1 MVFSMILDSTL
12 ETLYMV
18 FFSTIFSLL
27 IGFPIGVLLVVT
39 KEGNIMERPKLNKV
53 LEIVINTLRSFP
65 FIILMICL
73 FPLSRIIVG
82 TTIGSTAAIVP
93 LSISAA
99 PFVARMIEGALNEV
113 DKGLIEAS
121 PLSRI
126 IVGTTIGST
135 AAIVPLS
142 ISAAP
147 FVARMIEGALNEV
160 DKGLIEASS
169 SMGASN
175 STIIW
180 KVMIPET
187 MPHIIHGITVTVIS
201 LIGFSAMA
209 GTIGAGGLG
218 DLAIRFG
225 YQRFKTDIMI
235 YSVIVIILLVQ
246 VLQSLGN
253 YLVERIKKKR

>member
-121 PLSRI
+121 
-126 IVGTTIGST
+126 
-135 AAIVPLS
+135 
-142 ISAAP
+142 
-147 FVARMIEGALNEV
+147 
-160 DKGLIEASS
+160 S

-175 STIIW
+175 SIIIW

-253 YLVERIKKKR
+253 YLVDRIKKKR

>member
-1 MVFSMILDSTL
+1 MVFNMIWTSTL

-18 FFSTIFSLL
+18 FFSTIFSMV
-27 IGFPIGVLLVVT
+27 IGFPIGILLVVT
-39 KEGNIMERPKLNKV
+39 KEGNILERPTLNKI
-53 LEIVINTLRSFP
+53 LEVCINTLRSFP
-65 FIILMICL
+65 FIILMICV

-82 TTIGSTAAIVP
+82 TTIGVNAAIVS

-99 PFVARMIEGALNEV
+99 PFVARMVEGALNE
-113 DKGLIEAS
+113 I
-121 PLSRI
+121 
-126 IVGTTIGST
+126 
-135 AAIVPLS
+135 
-142 ISAAP
+142 
-147 FVARMIEGALNEV
+147 

-175 STIIW
+175 FTIIF

-187 MPHIIHGITVTVIS
+187 LPHLIHGLTVTVIS
-201 LIGFSAMA
+201 LIGYSAMA

-235 YSVIVIILLVQ
+235 YSVIVIIVLVQ
-246 VLQSLGN
+246 LIQSFGN
-253 YLVERIKKKR
+253 YLVYRVKKNR

>member
-1 MVFSMILDSTL
+1 MVFNMIWTSTL
-12 ETLYMV
+12 ETMYMV
-18 FFSTIFSLL
+18 FFSTVFSLL
-27 IGFPIGVLLVVT
+27 LGFPIGILLVIT
-39 KEGNIMERPKLNKV
+39 KEGNIMERPKLNQL
-53 LEIVINTLRSFP
+53 LEIIINTLRSFP

-73 FPLSRIIVG
+73 F
-82 TTIGSTAAIVP
+82 
-93 LSISAA
+93 
-99 PFVARMIEGALNEV
+99 
-113 DKGLIEAS
+113 

-253 YLVERIKKKR
+253 YLVDRIKKKR

>member
-73 FPLSRIIVG
+73 F
-82 TTIGSTAAIVP
+82 
-93 LSISAA
+93 
-99 PFVARMIEGALNEV
+99 
-113 DKGLIEAS
+113 

-235 YSVIVIILLVQ
+235 YSVIVIIPLL
-246 VLQSLGN
+246 LNRSL
-253 YLVERIKKKR
+253 YLF

>member
-18 FFSTIFSLL
+18 FFSTLFSLVM
-27 IGFPIGVLLVVT
+27 GFPIGILLVIT
-39 KEGNIMERPKLNKV
+39 KEGNILEKPKLNKI
-53 LEIVINTLRSFP
+53 LEIIINTLRSFP

-93 LSISAA
+93 LA
-99 PFVARMIEGALNEV
+99 
-113 DKGLIEAS
+113 
-121 PLSRI
+121 
-126 IVGTTIGST
+126 
-135 AAIVPLS
+135 

-187 MPHIIHGITVTVIS
+187 MPHIIHGITVTIIS

-225 YQRFKTDIMI
+225 YQRFKTDIMV

-246 VLQSLGN
+246 ILQSLGN
-253 YLVERIKKKR
+253 YLVYRAKRNR

>member
-1 MVFSMILDSTL
+1 MVFSMIWTSTL

-18 FFSTIFSLL
+18 FFSTLFSLL
-27 IGFPIGVLLVVT
+27 IGFPIGILLTVT
-39 KEGNIMERPKLNKV
+39 KEGNILERPKLNKV
-53 LEIVINTLRSFP
+53 LDFIINTLRSFP
-65 FIILMICL
+65 FIILMILL
-73 FPLSRIIVG
+73 F
-82 TTIGSTAAIVP
+82 
-93 LSISAA
+93 
-99 PFVARMIEGALNEV
+99 
-113 DKGLIEAS
+113 

-169 SMGASN
+169 SMGAN
-175 STIIW
+175 NWTIIF

-209 GTIGAGGLG
+209 GTIGAVGVG

-225 YQRFKTDIMI
+225 YQRFKTDIMV
-235 YSVIVIILLVQ
+235 YAVIVIIIVVQ
-246 VLQSLGN
+246 ILQSLGN
-253 YLVERIKKKR
+253 YLVYRAKKNR

>member
-1 MVFSMILDSTL
+1 MMVFNMILNSTL

-18 FFSTIFSLL
+18 FFSTIFSLI
-27 IGFPIGVLLVVT
+27 IGFPIGILLVIT
-39 KEGNIMERPKLNKV
+39 KKGGILEKEHLNKI
-53 LEIVINTLRSFP
+53 LEFLINTFRSFP
-65 FIILMICL
+65 FIILMIL
-73 FPLSRIIVG
+73 VFPLSR
-82 TTIGSTAAIVP
+82 
-93 LSISAA
+93 
-99 PFVARMIEGALNEV
+99 F
-113 DKGLIEAS
+113 
-121 PLSRI
+121 

-169 SMGASN
+169 SMGADN
-175 STIIW
+175 WTIIF

-187 MPHIIHGITVTVIS
+187 MPHIIHGITVTIIS
-201 LIGFSAMA
+201 LVGFSAMA

-225 YQRFKTDIMI
+225 YQRFKLDIMI
-235 YSVIVIILLVQ
+235 YSVIVIIILVQ
-246 VLQSLGN
+246 LIQTFGN
-253 YLVERIKKKR
+253 YLVNRVKKHR

>member
-1 MVFSMILDSTL
+1 MVFNMIITSTL

-18 FFSTIFSLL
+18 LFSTIFSLL
-27 IGFPIGVLLVVT
+27 IGFPIGILLTVT
-39 KEGNIMERPKLNKV
+39 KEGNILEKPTLNKI
-53 LEIVINTLRSFP
+53 LDFIINTLRSFP
-65 FIILMICL
+65 FIILMILL
-73 FPLSRIIVG
+73 FPLSR
-82 TTIGSTAAIVP
+82 T
-93 LSISAA
+93 
-99 PFVARMIEGALNEV
+99 
-113 DKGLIEAS
+113 
-121 PLSRI
+121 

-175 STIIW
+175 WTIIF

-187 MPHIIHGITVTVIS
+187 MPHIIHGITVTIVS

-235 YSVIVIILLVQ
+235 YAVIVIIIVVQ
-246 VLQSLGN
+246 LLQSLGN
-253 YLVERIKKKR
+253 YLVERAKKNR

>member
-1 MVFSMILDSTL
+1 MVFSMIWTSTL

-18 FFSTIFSLL
+18 FFSTLFSLL
-27 IGFPIGVLLVVT
+27 IGFPIGILLTVT
-39 KEGNIMERPKLNKV
+39 KEGNILERPKLNKV
-53 LEIVINTLRSFP
+53 LDFIINTLRSFP
-65 FIILMICL
+65 FIILMILL
-73 FPLSRIIVG
+73 F
-82 TTIGSTAAIVP
+82 
-93 LSISAA
+93 
-99 PFVARMIEGALNEV
+99 
-113 DKGLIEAS
+113 

-169 SMGASN
+169 SMGAN
-175 STIIW
+175 NWTIIF

-225 YQRFKTDIMI
+225 YQRFKTDIMV
-235 YSVIVIILLVQ
+235 YAVIVIIIVVQ
-246 VLQSLGN
+246 ILQSLGN
-253 YLVERIKKKR
+253 CLVYRAKKIDNI

>member
-1 MVFSMILDSTL
+1 MVFSMIWTSTL

-18 FFSTIFSLL
+18 FFSTLFSLL
-27 IGFPIGVLLVVT
+27 IGFPIGILLTVT
-39 KEGNIMERPKLNKV
+39 KEGNKV
-53 LEIVINTLRSFP
+53 LDFIINTLRSFP
-65 FIILMICL
+65 FIILMILL
-73 FPLSRIIVG
+73 F
-82 TTIGSTAAIVP
+82 
-93 LSISAA
+93 
-99 PFVARMIEGALNEV
+99 
-113 DKGLIEAS
+113 

-169 SMGASN
+169 SMGAN
-175 STIIW
+175 NWTIIF

-225 YQRFKTDIMI
+225 YQRFKTDIMV
-235 YSVIVIILLVQ
+235 YAVIVIIIVVQ
-246 VLQSLGN
+246 ILQSLGN
-253 YLVERIKKKR
+253 YLVYRAKKNR

>member
-1 MVFSMILDSTL
+1 MVFSMIIDSTL

-18 FFSTIFSLL
+18 FFSTLFSLL
-27 IGFPIGVLLVVT
+27 IGFPIGVLLVIT
-39 KEGNIMERPKLNKV
+39 KEGNILERPKLNKV

-73 FPLSRIIVG
+73 F
-82 TTIGSTAAIVP
+82 
-93 LSISAA
+93 
-99 PFVARMIEGALNEV
+99 
-113 DKGLIEAS
+113 

-235 YSVIVIILLVQ
+235 YSVIVIIVLVQ
-246 VLQSLGN
+246 VLQSFGN
-253 YLVERIKKKR
+253 YLVYRVKKNR

>member
-1 MVFSMILDSTL
+1 MVFNMIWTSTL

-18 FFSTIFSLL
+18 FFSTIFSMV
-27 IGFPIGVLLVVT
+27 IGFPIGILLVVT
-39 KEGNIMERPKLNKV
+39 KEGNILERPTLNKV
-53 LEIVINTLRSFP
+53 LEICINTLRSFP
-65 FIILMICL
+65 FIILMICV

-82 TTIGSTAAIVP
+82 TTIGVNAAIVP

-99 PFVARMIEGALNEV
+99 PFVARMVEGALNE
-113 DKGLIEAS
+113 I
-121 PLSRI
+121 
-126 IVGTTIGST
+126 
-135 AAIVPLS
+135 
-142 ISAAP
+142 
-147 FVARMIEGALNEV
+147 

-175 STIIW
+175 FTIIF

-187 MPHIIHGITVTVIS
+187 LPHLIHGLTVTVIS
-201 LIGFSAMA
+201 LIGYSAMA

-235 YSVIVIILLVQ
+235 YSVIVIIVLVQ
-246 VLQSLGN
+246 LIQSFGN
-253 YLVERIKKKR
+253 YLVYRVKKNR

>member
-1 MVFSMILDSTL
+1 MVFNMIWTSTL
-12 ETLYMV
+12 ETMYMV

-27 IGFPIGVLLVVT
+27 LGFPIGILLVIT
-39 KEGNIMERPKLNKV
+39 KEGNIMEKAKLNQF
-53 LEIVINTLRSFP
+53 LEIIINTLRSFP

-99 PFVARMIEGALNEV
+99 PFVARMVEGALNEI
-113 DKGLIEAS
+113 DKGLIEA
-121 PLSRI
+121 
-126 IVGTTIGST
+126 
-135 AAIVPLS
+135 A
-142 ISAAP
+142 
-147 FVARMIEGALNEV
+147 
-160 DKGLIEASS
+160 S

-175 STIIW
+175 RTIIF

-187 MPHIIHGITVTVIS
+187 RPHIIHGITVTVIS

-209 GTIGAGGLG
+209 GSIGAGGLG

-225 YQRFKTDIMI
+225 YQRFKTDIML
-235 YSVIVIILLVQ
+235 YSVVVIIILVQ
-246 VLQSLGN
+246 ILQSFGN
-253 YLVERIKKKR
+253 YLAKKFSR

>member
-1 MVFSMILDSTL
+1 MVFNMIWTSTL
-12 ETLYMV
+12 ETLYTV
-18 FFSTIFSLL
+18 FFSTLFSLV
-27 IGFPIGVLLVVT
+27 IGFPIGILLTVT
-39 KEGNIMERPKLNKV
+39 KEGNILERPKLNKI
-53 LEIVINTLRSFP
+53 LDFVINTLRSFP
-65 FIILMICL
+65 FIILMILL
-73 FPLSRIIVG
+73 F
-82 TTIGSTAAIVP
+82 
-93 LSISAA
+93 
-99 PFVARMIEGALNEV
+99 
-113 DKGLIEAS
+113 

-169 SMGASN
+169 SMGADN
-175 STIIW
+175 WTIIF

-187 MPHIIHGITVTVIS
+187 MPHIIHGITVTVVS

-235 YSVIVIILLVQ
+235 YAVLVIIVVVQ
-246 VLQSLGN
+246 LLQSLGN
-253 YLVERIKKKR
+253 YLVYRAKKNR

>member
-1 MVFSMILDSTL
+1 MVFSMIWTSTL

-18 FFSTIFSLL
+18 FFSTLFSLL
-27 IGFPIGVLLVVT
+27 IGFPIGILLTVT
-39 KEGNIMERPKLNKV
+39 KEGNILERPKLNKV
-53 LEIVINTLRSFP
+53 LDFIINTLRSFP
-65 FIILMICL
+65 FIILMILL
-73 FPLSRIIVG
+73 F
-82 TTIGSTAAIVP
+82 
-93 LSISAA
+93 
-99 PFVARMIEGALNEV
+99 
-113 DKGLIEAS
+113 

-169 SMGASN
+169 SMGAN
-175 STIIW
+175 NWTIIL